1 MVKKFESKQAEIKY
15 YEEEA
20 EEAEFLAWYHQQELG
35 KYAKPSLTIDN
46 IIFAFNSTTEK
57 LQVLLIERLKNPER
71 HKYAFPGG
79 FVNKNEDAKQA
90 AIRETKEEVGILV
103 DDKNIWQVGL
113 FSTPDRDPR
122 YWVVSVTHVT
132 YLPPRDID
140 KIVAGDDAKAA
151 HWVNI
156 ERDGDALYFEDEKGK
171 RIDLAELAFDHKKM
185 FMTSFN
191 RIKQYLEIEPD
202 IVQILG
208 NEFTINEVLAIFKI
222 FDERFAKMD
231 NSNFKKIF
239 IQRHKIFQIV
249 SGQDFKPKLR
259 STGVGRPKLL
269 IRYLKR

>member
-1 MVKKFESKQAEIKY
+1 MNKNFESKEAERKY

-20 EEAEFLAWYHQQELG
+20 GEAEFLMWYRQQDLG
-35 KYAKPSLTIDN
+35 NYEKPSLTIDN
-46 IIFAFNSTTEK
+46 IIFAFNAKTEK

-79 FVNKNEDAKQA
+79 FVNKDEDAKQA

-103 DDKNIWQVGL
+103 DNKNIWQVGL
-113 FSTPDRDPR
+113 FSTPKRDPR
-122 YWVVSVTHVT
+122 YWVVSVAHVT
-132 YLPPRDID
+132 YLPPQHVD
-140 KIVAGDDAKAA
+140 KITAGDDAKSA

-156 ERDGDALYFEDEKGK
+156 ERDSDSLYFVDEIGK
-171 RIDLAELAFDHKKM
+171 RIDLNELAFDHKKM
-185 FMTSFN
+185 FMTSYN

-208 NEFTINEVLAIFKI
+208 TEFTINEVLAIFKI

-249 SGQDFKPKLR
+249 SGQDYKPKLR
-259 STGVGRPKLL
+259 NTGVGRPKLL
-269 IRYLKR
+269 IKYLKR